1 MKYIGISNMEN
12 NKQFFSDI
20 PLYNWKEMLFA
31 KIFGTKY
38 VTNSEMYKTTW
49 YYFKG
54 RIYIDKIEEKNAM
67 DK

>member
-1 MKYIGISNMEN
+1 MKCIGVLNMEN
-12 NKQFFSDI
+12 NKQFFNDI
-20 PLYNWKEMLFA
+20 PLYSWKEMLFA

-54 RIYIDKIEEKNAM
+54 RIYIDKIEEKNE
-67 DK
+67 